1 MGWGSATNSFQP
13 VVVPV
18 RVLLNEYSH
27 SHSRLY
33 FYSNSNAICVCLCV
47 PAAACMGA
55 CVCLCARMGLLC
67 AFVAD
72 ACNKPKKNQHKPI
85 EFSMRVSLSMYV
97 CGCAVRSV
105 RPDSA
110 QNSIF
115 HDSSSFEAFFARFVL
130 ATAFSSQQ
138 QQKQWQPFCLHLTQV
153 YTETHTH
160 THILMHIL

>member
-1 MGWGSATNSFQP
+1 
-13 VVVPV
+13 
-18 RVLLNEYSH
+18 
-27 SHSRLY
+27 
-33 FYSNSNAICVCLCV
+33 
-47 PAAACMGA
+47 
-55 CVCLCARMGLLC
+55 
-67 AFVAD
+67 
-72 ACNKPKKNQHKPI
+72 
-85 EFSMRVSLSMYV
+85 MRVCLSMYV

-115 HDSSSFEAFFARFVL
+115 HDSNSFEAFFARFVL

-160 THILMHIL
+160 TYSCIYYVACKVAPTEYDMISKEYFAVTLASFALQNSGKID